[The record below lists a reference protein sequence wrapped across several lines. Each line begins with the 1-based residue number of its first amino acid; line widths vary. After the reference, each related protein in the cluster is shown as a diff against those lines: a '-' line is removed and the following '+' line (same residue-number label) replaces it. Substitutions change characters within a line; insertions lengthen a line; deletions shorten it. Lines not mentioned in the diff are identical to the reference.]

1 MASKLFSISAPSGC
15 GKSTLIRELLLS
27 NESLKQ
33 SISFTT
39 RKPRESEVNGEDY
52 FFISKKYFTEM
63 IKKNQFIEYAEVYGN
78 YYGTNKKWLQEELNK
93 NLSHILLELDVQ
105 GAMTIKK
112 IFPESVRIFINP
124 PNLEVL
130 EKRLYSRGKD
140 SNKQIKI
147 RLAKANQ
154 EISIGSN
161 FEYVIIN
168 DKFEKCLKIL
178 NNIIVNIIYHG

>member
-1 MASKLFSISAPSGC
+1 MKSKLFCISAPSGC
-15 GKSTLIRELLLS
+15 GKSSLIRKLLS
-27 NESLKQ
+27 NNELLKQ

-52 FFISKKYFTEM
+52 FFVSKNDFTKM
-63 IKKNQFIEYAEVYGN
+63 IKTNEFIEYAEVYGN
-78 YYGTNKKWLQEELNK
+78 FYGTHKKWLQEELNK

-105 GAMTIKK
+105 GAISIKN

-124 PNLEVL
+124 PNLDTL
-130 EKRLYSRGKD
+130 EKRLNSRGKD
-140 SNKQIKI
+140 TDKQIKI
-147 RLAKANQ
+147 RLAKADE

-168 DKFEKCLKIL
+168 DNFEECLNSL
-178 NNIIVNIIYHG
+178 NNIINKITHG

>member
-1 MASKLFSISAPSGC
+1 MKSKLFCISAPSGC
-15 GKSTLIRELLLS
+15 GKSSLIRKLLADNEL
-27 NESLKQ
+27 LKQ

-52 FFISKKYFTEM
+52 FFVSKNDFTKM
-63 IKKNQFIEYAEVYGN
+63 IKKNEFIEYAEVYGN
-78 YYGTNKKWLQEELNK
+78 FYGTHKKWLQEELNK

-105 GAMTIKK
+105 GAISIKN

-124 PNLEVL
+124 PTLDTL

-140 SNKQIKI
+140 TDKQIKI
-147 RLAKANQ
+147 RLAKADQ

-161 FEYVIIN
+161 FEYVILN
-168 DKFEKCLKIL
+168 DEFEKCLKSL
-178 NNIIVNIIYHG
+178 NNIINMNSHG